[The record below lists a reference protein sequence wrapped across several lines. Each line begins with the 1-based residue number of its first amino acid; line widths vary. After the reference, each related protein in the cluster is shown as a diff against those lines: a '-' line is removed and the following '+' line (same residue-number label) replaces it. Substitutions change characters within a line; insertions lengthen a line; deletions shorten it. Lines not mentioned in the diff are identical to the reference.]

1 MSAFVDSSA
10 SVGHM
15 LTPSI
20 PAGLEM
26 GGQDMSRSAGCF
38 PGTQAYITL
47 QHVPSFRSNLCCSP
61 GTAPQTTLSGGGQCG
76 RWGHPSPVQASHYC

>member
-38 PGTQAYITL
+38 PGAQAYTTL
-47 QHVPSFRSNLCCSP
+47 QHVPSF
-61 GTAPQTTLSGGGQCG
+61 
-76 RWGHPSPVQASHYC
+76 